1 MTILFSGGGTLGSV
15 IPLVAVWKDLKEA
28 GFQGDFLW
36 VGTSYGPEVDFLKS
50 IGIPYHA
57 IPSGKLRRYF
67 SIKNFF
73 DPLFIFFGFLFSF
86 FILLRARPKLIIS
99 AGGFV
104 SVPLVWAGWI
114 LRVPSILHQEDSR
127 AGLANKLMAPFARR
141 ITVTFERSYKY
152 FGQKKSVL
160 TGTPVRKDILFKDS
174 RKARE
179 YFHLAHDIPTLLI
192 LGGGTGANILNEFVA
207 ASLEKLVTF
216 CQVIHAHG
224 KGKMNYVVTHSR
236 YRAYEFLNAE
246 ELKMAYAASDLV
258 VSRAGMSTLAELAFL
273 EKPAVLV
280 PLLGTHQEE
289 NAYEFG
295 RYNACEILNQKELDP
310 KSFSEIIKDIIL
322 DKPFLH
328 ELSRNIG
335 KVLPKN
341 SNERMAGEI
350 IKIING

>member
-1 MTILFSGGGTLGSV
+1 MKILFSGGGTLGSV
-15 IPLVAVWKDLKEA
+15 VPLVAAWKGLKDA
-28 GFQGDFLW
+28 GFQGEILW
-36 VGTSYGPEVDFLKS
+36 VGTSYGPEVDFLKTL
-50 IGIPYHA
+50 GIPYHA

-73 DPLFIFFGFLFSF
+73 DPIFIFFGFLFSLV
-86 FILLRARPKLIIS
+86 IILRAKPKLIIS

-104 SVPLVWAGWI
+104 SVPLVWAGWL

-127 AGLANKLMAPFARR
+127 AGLANKLMAPCAKR
-141 ITVTFERSYKY
+141 ITVSFERSYKY
-152 FGQKKSVL
+152 FGPKKSVI

-192 LGGGTGANILNEFVA
+192 LGGGTGANTLNEFVV
-207 ASLEKLVTF
+207 ASLEELVQF
-216 CQVIHAHG
+216 CQVIHVHG
-224 KGKMNYVVTHSR
+224 KGKLKYDIQHSR

-273 EKPAVLV
+273 EKPTVLV
-280 PLLGTHQEE
+280 PLPGTHQEE

-328 ELSRNIG
+328 ELSRNIA

-341 SNERMAGEI
+341 SNERMVEEI
-350 IKIING
+350 MKLL